1 VFASINQCGSK
12 RSLAYIIEVAVEV
25 LEVHIEVH
33 KIALAQFMAQ
43 AVSTFGAGFSIF
55 LNLIDFVRLVQ
66 SLHVW

>member
-1 VFASINQCGSK
+1 MFASINQCGSK
-12 RSLAYIIEVAVEV
+12 RSLAYIIEAVEV